1 MSVERRVSIA
11 SYLLLSRRARAPR
24 PRRAQLGE
32 PWWRRWYVPWLGA
45 IVALIGLV
53 VAGLAALDILTATL
67 EPRPPMA
74 PSSAL
79 EQVEELA
86 PGSKETIGP
95 QP

>member
-11 SYLLLSRRARAPR
+11 SYLLLSRRAGSPR
-24 PRRAQLGE
+24 PQRSQLGE

-45 IVALIGLV
+45 VAVLIGLL

-79 EQVEELA
+79 EQVEELT
-86 PGSKETIGP
+86 PGAKETIGP

>member
-11 SYLLLSRRARAPR
+11 SYLLLSRRAGSPR
-24 PRRAQLGE
+24 PRRVQLGE

-45 IVALIGLV
+45 AVALIGLL

-67 EPRPPMA
+67 EPRPPAA
-74 PSSAL
+74 PSNTL

>member
-11 SYLLLSRRARAPR
+11 SYLLLSRRAGSPR
-24 PRRAQLGE
+24 PRRVQLGE
-32 PWWRRWYVPWLGA
+32 PWWRRWYVPWLLA
-45 IVALIGLV
+45 AVALIGLL
-53 VAGLAALDILTATL
+53 VAGLAALDI
-67 EPRPPMA
+67 PPAA
-74 PSSAL
+74 PSNTL

>member
-1 MSVERRVSIA
+1 
-11 SYLLLSRRARAPR
+11 
-24 PRRAQLGE
+24 
-32 PWWRRWYVPWLGA
+32 
-45 IVALIGLV
+45 
-53 VAGLAALDILTATL
+53 
-67 EPRPPMA
+67 MA

>member
-1 MSVERRVSIA
+1 MSVQRRVSIA
-11 SYLLLSRRARAPR
+11 SYLLLSRRAGSPR

-67 EPRPPMA
+67 ETRPPMV
-74 PSSAL
+74 PSDAL
-79 EQVEELA
+79 EHVEELA

>member
-11 SYLLLSRRARAPR
+11 SYLLLSRRAGSPR
-24 PRRAQLGE
+24 RRAQLGE

-45 IVALIGLV
+45 VAALIGLL
-53 VAGLAALDILTATL
+53 VAVLAALDILTATL
-67 EPRPPMA
+67 EPRPPAA
-74 PSSAL
+74 PANTL